1 MSFPPPPPP
10 PGSFEVPRGMGP
22 GRRRQIRGGRVAAGV
37 GIALAGHALSLVVP
51 VIGAAAQSEELM
63 WNGLLVMLGAQL
75 LLALVCLVV
84 GIVLTVKQDGGIG
97 IGLLIGWGVGLL
109 IAPVVGFGVCVAAF
123 NAGSVG

>member
-1 MSFPPPPPP
+1 MSVPPP

-22 GRRRQIRGGRVAAGV
+22 RPRRPIRGGRVAAGV
-37 GIALAGHALSLVVP
+37 GIALGGHVLSIVVP
-51 VIGAAAQSEELM
+51 VVGAAAGSEDLM
-63 WNGLLVMLGAQL
+63 WSGLLVMLGAQL
-75 LLALVCLVV
+75 LLALACLVL

-109 IAPVVGFGVCVAAF
+109 IVPVVGFGLCVAAF

>member
-1 MSFPPPPPP
+1 MTVPPP

-22 GRRRQIRGGRVAAGV
+22 RPRRQIRGGRIAAGV
-37 GIALAGHALSLVVP
+37 GVALGGHALTIVAPVVG
-51 VIGAAAQSEELM
+51 VAAGSEELA

-109 IAPVVGFGVCVAAF
+109 IAPVVGFGLCVAAY
-123 NAGSVG
+123 NAGTT